1 MKLHDL
7 TESIH
12 MLESFKKDLNTIE
25 NNKNQFFYNRFSGE
39 LNVEQIQ
46 LFEKI
51 KEWKLI
57 YAFEDSCSYAKE
69 LAIVLKN
76 TENYGVISYYNAG
89 QSVGTKMKIYIVN
102 NKEELKNVFEKTFS
116 FNGLD
121 DVTDK
126 RIQPRF
132 DFNSVIDNFPEIK
145 QSKPKI

>member
-25 NNKNQFFYNRFSGE
+25 KNKKQFFYSPFSGE
-39 LNVEQIQ
+39 INNEQIQ
-46 LFEKI
+46 VFEEI
-51 KEWKLI
+51 KNWKLI

-69 LAIVLKN
+69 LAMVLKN
-76 TENYGVISYYNAG
+76 NESYGVVSYYNAG
-89 QSVGTKMKIYIVN
+89 QSVATKMKIYIAK
-102 NKEELKNVFEKTFS
+102 NKEELKSIFEKTFI

-121 DVTDK
+121 DITHK
-126 RIQPRF
+126 RIQQRF
-132 DFNSVIDNFPEIK
+132 DFNSIIDNFPEIK